1 MFTLYLFCLV
11 VGGVFVALA
20 AFAGLDGVDF
30 DQDFDS
36 DITLID
42 KSAQTEENKY
52 IPRKNRR
59 RRRGLGLPFFSLRFW
74 TFGGCFFGLTGVIL
88 SRLNPAMS
96 PQLILWVSI
105 AVGVVSGTAMVWALR
120 LLQRQQADSL
130 VRTDDLLGL
139 PSIVEIPFDHN
150 SRGKVR
156 LRIKG
161 TTLDLMAMTE
171 DLKAFSQGDQAFV
184 VGVEKNK
191 VWVVSEASFRQSSEE

>member
-30 DQDFDS
+30 DQDFDP
-36 DITLID
+36 DIELLE
-42 KSAQTEENKY
+42 KSAKTEEDRH

-59 RRRGLGLPFFSLRFW
+59 RRPGLGLPFFSLRFW

-88 SRLNPAMS
+88 SLLNPAMS
-96 PQLILWVSI
+96 PQLTLWISV
-105 AVGVVSGTAMVWALR
+105 AVGVVSGSAMVWTLR
-120 LLQRQQADSL
+120 LLQRQQADSM
-130 VRTDDLLGL
+130 VRADDLLGL
-139 PSIVEIPFDHN
+139 PTIVEIPFDRN

-156 LRIKG
+156 LNIKG
-161 TTLDLMAMTE
+161 STLDLMAMTE
-171 DLKAFSQGDQAFV
+171 DLQEFSQGDQAFV

-191 VWVVSEASFRQSSEE
+191 VWVVSETAFKQSSN

>member
-1 MFTLYLFCLV
+1 MFNLYLFCLV
-11 VGGVFVALA
+11 VGGAFVALA

-30 DQDFDS
+30 DQDFDP
-36 DITLID
+36 DIQFLD
-42 KSAQTEENKY
+42 KSAKTEEDKY
-52 IPRKNRR
+52 ISRKNRR

-88 SRLNPAMS
+88 SLLNPVMS
-96 PQLILWVSI
+96 PQLTLWISI

-120 LLQRQQADSL
+120 LLQRQQADSM
-130 VRTDDLLGL
+130 VRADDLLGL
-139 PSIVEIPFDHN
+139 PTIVEIPFDHN

-156 LRIKG
+156 LNIKG

-171 DLKAFSQGDQAFV
+171 DLQEFSKGDQAFV

-191 VWVVSEASFRQSSEE
+191 VWVVSEAAFKQSSD